1 MSVIGSQAPREI
13 CRKPESVTAA
23 LISTLMTHDVH
34 HVPPEAGLDRI
45 VGMMR
50 DQRISCIVVTR
61 DQRPIGIISERD
73 VVRILGGLYTRPQQ
87 EMLRAADVMTADPV
101 TIRSDA
107 DLEAATELVRSRGF
121 RRLPVVDSAGRLVG
135 IVTQTDLLRGHARAL
150 RHERDV
156 LEVTVSVRT
165 AELQNA
171 LERVRALSLEDGLLG
186 IGNRR
191 ALEID
196 LAHTHATAQRYGRR
210 YSLALFDVDHFKQY
224 NDSRGHTAGDQM
236 LRSLTGAL
244 RQQLRAA
251 DRLYRYGG
259 DELLLLLPET
269 DLEGA
274 HVLAVRMV
282 ECVERHAFPSP
293 EGEHGVV
300 TLSGGV
306 AELPADG
313 SATRWEEVVNQ
324 ADSALYRAKQD
335 GRNRVAR
342 AEHAGA

>member
-1 MSVIGSQAPREI
+1 
-13 CRKPESVTAA
+13 
-23 LISTLMTHDVH
+23 MTHDVH

-73 VVRILGGLYTRPQQ
+73 VVRILGGLYTRTATGD
-87 EMLRAADVMTADPV
+87 AARRRRDDS
-101 TIRSDA
+101 RSGDHPRRTPTS
-107 DLEAATELVRSRGF
+107 EAATELVRSRGF
-121 RRLPVVDSAGRLVG
+121 RHLPVVDSAGRLVG

-210 YSLALFDVDHFKQY
+210 YSVALFDVDHFKQY

-236 LRSLTGAL
+236 LRSLAAAL
-244 RQQLRAA
+244 RRQLRAA

-282 ECVERHAFPSP
+282 EYVGAAGLPVARGRAE
-293 EGEHGVV
+293 GVV

-313 SATRWEEVVNQ
+313 SARAGRKSCSQ
-324 ADSALYRAKQD
+324 ADAALYRAKQD

-342 AEHAGA
+342 AASPAA

>member
-1 MSVIGSQAPREI
+1 MS
-13 CRKPESVTAA
+13 AA

-50 DQRISCIVVTR
+50 DERISCIVVTR
-61 DQRPIGIISERD
+61 DQRPVGIISERD
-73 VVRILGGLYTRPQQ
+73 VVRILGSLRSGTQL
-87 EMLRAADVMTADPV
+87 EALRARDVMTPDPV
-101 TIRSDA
+101 SVSA
-107 DLEAATELVRSRGF
+107 DSELGGATELVRSRGF
-121 RRLPVVDSAGRLVG
+121 RRLPVVDRDGRLVG
-135 IVTQTDLLRGHARAL
+135 IVTQTDLLRGHVRAL
-150 RHERDV
+150 HQERDA
-156 LEVTVSVRT
+156 LEATVAVRT
-165 AELQNA
+165 AELQSA

-210 YSLALFDVDHFKQY
+210 YSVALFDVDHFKQY
-224 NDSRGHTAGDQM
+224 NDSRGHTAGDQL
-236 LRSLTGAL
+236 LRGLASSL
-244 RQQLRAA
+244 RRQLRAA

-269 DLEGA
+269 DLAGA
-274 HVLAVRMV
+274 QALAGRMV
-282 ECVERHAFPSP
+282 EAVAQQAIPAPNTPDGS
-293 EGEHGVV
+293 V

-306 AELPADG
+306 AELPTEGGA
-313 SATRWEEVVNQ
+313 RCWEEVVQ
-324 ADSALYRAKQD
+324 RADAALYRAKQA

-342 AEHAGA
+342 AEHAGS